1 MLDQII
7 AELIAA
13 DRQDSRS
20 LAHGA
25 RLTWWPVTRTLV
37 ASRAAGNMTDETW
50 STEAAKFEEFIGR
63 AGFTPGRRKTMQRDG
78 RWMSQWQVPEPV
90 VQHSLFEQEQDA

>member
-25 RLTWWPVTRTLV
+25 RLTWWPTTRTAEMV
-37 ASRAAGNMTDETW
+37 CQNCGDRH
-50 STEAAKFEEFIGR
+50 KF
-63 AGFTPGRRKTMQRDG
+63 
-78 RWMSQWQVPEPV
+78 PEPSPFEV
-90 VQHSLFEQEQDA
+90 VMAEISEFCQRHENCKPVAAEQG